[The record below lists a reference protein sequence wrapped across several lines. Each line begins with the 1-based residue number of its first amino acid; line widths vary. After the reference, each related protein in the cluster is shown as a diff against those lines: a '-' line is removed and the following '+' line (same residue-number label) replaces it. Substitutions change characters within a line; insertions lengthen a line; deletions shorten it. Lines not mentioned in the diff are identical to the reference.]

1 MPLVFEEAM
10 VYSLDRDVVTRC
22 LVPCLMTCA
31 THIFE
36 FMQNPS

>member
-10 VYSLDRDVVTRC
+10 VYRLDRGVTRC

-36 FMQNPS
+36 FMQNP